1 LNGLKPHVHVV
12 PCSLEIVTEVTEELL
27 RALLP
32 DAFPKLA
39 QVVATRPT
47 SSARINT
54 RLMIDSF
61 PVVLRPS

>member
-1 LNGLKPHVHVV
+1 
-12 PCSLEIVTEVTEELL
+12 LEIVTEVTAELL
-27 RALLP
+27 WVLLL

-47 SSARINT
+47 NSARINT